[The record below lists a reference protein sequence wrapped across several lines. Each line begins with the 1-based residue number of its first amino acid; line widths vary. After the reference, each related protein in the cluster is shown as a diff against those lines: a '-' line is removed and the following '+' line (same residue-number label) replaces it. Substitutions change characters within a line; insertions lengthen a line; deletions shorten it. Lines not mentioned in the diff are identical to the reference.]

1 MEIGEFS
8 DAAGKTLAEIGLR
21 RKTGAEVAAIR
32 RGGFSIYDI
41 GASTRLF
48 PEDIVVLCATESEIS
63 AAEEILSKVSSRNFN
78 EDALSGEIVLDTLEI
93 KKGSFLDGK
102 TLSEASMPGKY
113 GVKVVDVMLSG
124 GSEPSKPNPSERLGA
139 GDRLLCMGVPQSIV
153 KMAKDYGLCQ
163 ADKE

>member
-1 MEIGEFS
+1 M
-8 DAAGKTLAEIGLR
+8 GKGGCGSGDRGIFGRSQRLSLNRPAQENR
-21 RKTGAEVAAIR
+21 AEVAAIR

-41 GASTRLF
+41 DASTRLF

-113 GVKVVDVMLSG
+113 GVKVVDVLLSG
-124 GSEPSKPNPSERLGA
+124 GSEPSKPNPSEGLA
-139 GDRLLCMGVPQSIV
+139 PDRLLCMGARNP
-153 KMAKDYGLCQ
+153 L
-163 ADKE
+163 